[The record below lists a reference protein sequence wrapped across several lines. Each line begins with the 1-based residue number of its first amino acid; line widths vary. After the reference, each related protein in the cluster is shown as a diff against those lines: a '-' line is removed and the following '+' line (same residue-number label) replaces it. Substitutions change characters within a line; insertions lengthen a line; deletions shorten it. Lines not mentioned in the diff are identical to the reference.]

1 MGRFAA
7 SLLPRFAPELTGQ
20 FPLCL
25 LCPMFRA
32 SLSLILFCSSPALA
46 EGEAKA
52 PGPVATLAL
61 ALRLYDQAEGQGDAL
76 GMAVAARLAATIRQR
91 EASHWERQ
99 SGNYAGPVLQGQGA
113 AGLRATPDLLTSGA
127 AWSGALLM
135 AEEDEALS
143 DLLYELPP
151 PVLRGGVSQMAAEL
165 KPGREDRWS
174 LPFAGQSPAEIAVF
188 ATEAESDAPQ
198 SDAGTNDAGV
208 NDTGAG
214 GTLLWAVEDGA
225 GGVLC
230 PIRPVAANVC
240 SFTPAENGFYEVVIA
255 NPAGDSAARAGAYLL
270 VAN

>member
-1 MGRFAA
+1 
-7 SLLPRFAPELTGQ
+7 
-20 FPLCL
+20 
-25 LCPMFRA
+25 MFRA
-32 SLSLILFCSSPALA
+32 SLALILLCSAPALA

-91 EASHWERQ
+91 GASHWERQ
-99 SGNYAGPVLQGQGA
+99 SGNYAGPVLQGQEA

-165 KPGREDRWS
+165 RPGREDRWM

-198 SDAGTNDAGV
+198 SDTGAS
-208 NDTGAG
+208 DTGAG
-214 GTLLWAVEDGA
+214 GALLWAVEDGA

-230 PIRPVAANVC
+230 PMRPVAANLC

-255 NPAGDSAARAGAYLL
+255 NPAGGSAARAGAYLL

>member
-1 MGRFAA
+1 M
-7 SLLPRFAPELTGQ
+7 
-20 FPLCL
+20 PLCL

-32 SLSLILFCSSPALA
+32 SLALILFCSAPALA

-91 EASHWERQ
+91 GARHWEKQ
-99 SGNYAGPVLQGQGA
+99 SGKYSGPVLQD
-113 AGLRATPDLLTSGA
+113 AGTARLRATPDLLTSGA

-143 DLLYELPP
+143 DLLYELSP
-151 PVLRGGVSQMAAEL
+151 PVLRGGVSQVAAEL
-165 KPGREDRWS
+165 KPGHEDRWT

-188 ATEAESDAPQ
+188 ATGTDSDAPQ
-198 SDAGTNDAGV
+198 SDP
-208 NDTGAG
+208 GAA

-225 GGVLC
+225 GGILC
-230 PIRPVAANVC
+230 PMRPVAAGVC

-255 NPAGDSAARAGAYLL
+255 NPAGGSTARAGAYLL